1 MIGTPM
7 ANEIN
12 GRASKQAIMKRR
24 AARHFNDMLL
34 GAAPTAL
41 DGRTAKRR
49 ARILAE
55 LKAGASRASKKPLK
69 PIDVLLRVQSLIDL
83 GEPLGSIRKATGPV
97 KSAPRTAELEQGLR
111 TLHQAY
117 GFSPDAYAFV
127 GIDEATLRKAGIR
140 PSAKEKKAPL
150 HKATRPRPAA
160 QGRAA

>member
-1 MIGTPM
+1 M

-24 AARHFNDMLL
+24 AARHFNDVLL
-34 GAAPTAL
+34 GSSSAAL

-55 LKAGASRASKKPLK
+55 LKAGASRAAKKPLK

-83 GEPLGSIRKATGPV
+83 GEPLANIRKAMGPV
-97 KSAPRTAELEQGLR
+97 KAAPRTAELEEGLR
-111 TLHQAY
+111 SLHAAY
-117 GFSPDAYAFV
+117 GFSPEAYPFV

-140 PSAKEKKAPL
+140 SAASKVRKTSP
-150 HKATRPRPAA
+150 TRPRQARPAA
-160 QGRAA
+160 PGRAA